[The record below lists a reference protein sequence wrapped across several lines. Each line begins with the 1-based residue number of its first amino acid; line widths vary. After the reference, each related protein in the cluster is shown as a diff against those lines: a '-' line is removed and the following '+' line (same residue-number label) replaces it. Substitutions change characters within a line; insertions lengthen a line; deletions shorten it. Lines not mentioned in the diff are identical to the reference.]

1 MTSLNMKMKN
11 LLERQE
17 KQQAQQVNT
26 LREIIKKIK
35 KKFQEERSKYGIEI
49 QGLILELRN
58 LKIENNKIK
67 TMMEQFFGYVPSTPT
82 VTPETP
88 EKPKIMKKRSVM
100 DVNENPRKSP
110 RLMGSKNNHKKS
122 SRVHRT
128 SRKSVKKLSFK
139 K

>member
-1 MTSLNMKMKN
+1 MVSLNMKMKN

-35 KKFQEERSKYGIEI
+35 MKFREERSKYGIEI

-58 LKIENNKIK
+58 LKIENKKMK
-67 TMMEQFFGYVPSTPT
+67 TMMEQFFGYDPSTPT

-110 RLMGSKNNHKKS
+110 RLKKS
-122 SRVHRT
+122 SRVRVRRT

>member
-1 MTSLNMKMKN
+1 MKMKS

-17 KQQAQQVNT
+17 KQQVQQLNT

-58 LKIENNKIK
+58 LKIENKKMK
-67 TMMEQFFGYVPSTPT
+67 TMMEQLFGYDPSTPT

-110 RLMGSKNNHKKS
+110 RLTRSKN
-122 SRVHRT
+122 RVRVRRT